1 MESLLNFAM
10 GPLFRFC
17 FALMVLGLLRRAV
30 IGLYGIRQSMNSV
43 RDSSLR
49 YRQIFA
55 DTLSWVIPIKR
66 LPEAKPVFSA
76 ISFGFHIGLIFVP
89 LFLADHYNLWRSTID
104 IPWPRLGRAVADI
117 ATLLTLC
124 AGGVML
130 TRRIFIKEVRRISDL
145 QDYVIL
151 TLLLCIFLTG
161 YISSRPYNPL
171 SYSTTLLLH
180 TLLGNAALELM
191 PFTKLAHAVLCPF
204 VRIISIAAWKLPA
217 TIGRKS

>member
-76 ISFGFHIGLIFVP
+76 ISFDFHIGLIFVP
-89 LFLADHYNLWRSTID
+89 LFLADHYN
-104 IPWPRLGRAVADI
+104 
-117 ATLLTLC
+117 
-124 AGGVML
+124 
-130 TRRIFIKEVRRISDL
+130 
-145 QDYVIL
+145 
-151 TLLLCIFLTG
+151 
-161 YISSRPYNPL
+161 
-171 SYSTTLLLH
+171 
-180 TLLGNAALELM
+180 
-191 PFTKLAHAVLCPF
+191 
-204 VRIISIAAWKLPA
+204 
-217 TIGRKS
+217 